1 VLLEF
6 TFKFTKEFFRIK
18 DMYNKFPF
26 PKVIFNKTLIF
37 SLHVFFLR
45 VLFYNSIFAIYNLTS
60 LNKLS
65 KLYITPSCNKL

>member
-18 DMYNKFPF
+18 DINTFPLL
-26 PKVIFNKTLIF
+26 KVIFNKTLIF
-37 SLHVFFLR
+37 SLHVFLLR
-45 VLFYNSIFAIYNLTS
+45 VLFYNSAFAIYNLIS

-65 KLYITPSCNKL
+65 KLYITPSYNKL

>member
-18 DMYNKFPF
+18 DIYFLL
-26 PKVIFNKTLIF
+26 PKVIFNKTLVF
-37 SLHVFFLR
+37 SLHVFLLR
-45 VLFYNSIFAIYNLTS
+45 VLFYNSAFAIYNLTS

-65 KLYITPSCNKL
+65 KLYITPSYNKL